1 MQLMV
6 AREGKDIPFSGIAT
20 LVRCSCSC
28 KQVNE
33 YESRRGL
40 ARERKEINEN
50 NNIKG
55 GNKKE

>member
-50 NNIKG
+50 K
-55 GNKKE
+55 